1 MQNTSLREGYA
12 VWNNQHNI
20 HIVFWCLP
28 GRELTTLG
36 HESAAITTRPWL
48 LALINLTFYSYS
60 LVMLKQLEYKL
71 NQSSINY
78 FQITENMMES
88 KQNLR
93 ELTILKFKKLTQME
107 IFELEALRE
116 RMSETVFVSPAGY
129 FKLNRNSL
137 IVSRVLLVAYV
148 LLLMACR

>member
-1 MQNTSLREGYA
+1 
-12 VWNNQHNI
+12 
-20 HIVFWCLP
+20 
-28 GRELTTLG
+28 
-36 HESAAITTRPWL
+36 
-48 LALINLTFYSYS
+48 
-60 LVMLKQLEYKL
+60 MLKQSEYKL
-71 NQSSINY
+71 NQSNINF

-116 RMSETVFVSPAGY
+116 RMSETAFVSPAGY